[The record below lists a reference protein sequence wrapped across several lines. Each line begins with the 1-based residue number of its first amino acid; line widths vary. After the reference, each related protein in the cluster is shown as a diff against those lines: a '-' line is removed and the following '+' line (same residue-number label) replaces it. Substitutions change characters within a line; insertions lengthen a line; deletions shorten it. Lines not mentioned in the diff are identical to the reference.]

1 MIYNNNQ
8 NTPFSVY
15 ITNLEKYNEG
25 FLVGEWV
32 NFPTTKEHITDIL
45 KR

>member
-8 NTPFSVY
+8 NTPFSIY

-25 FLVGEWV
+25 FLIGECFIVGSKQPIEEK
-32 NFPTTKEHITDIL
+32 N
-45 KR
+45 R